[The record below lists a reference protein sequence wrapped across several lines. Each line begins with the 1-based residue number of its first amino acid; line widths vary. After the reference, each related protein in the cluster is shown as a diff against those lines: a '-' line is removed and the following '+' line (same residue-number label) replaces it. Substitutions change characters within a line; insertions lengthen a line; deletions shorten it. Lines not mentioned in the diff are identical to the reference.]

1 MASWTPARSIS
12 IVALRISY
20 GEDAIP
26 PDLRRAHQE
35 NDQAVMS
42 AYGFTRS
49 TPEYSSEA
57 ACVAALMRLY
67 QEQTQE
73 V

>member
-1 MASWTPARSIS
+1 
-12 IVALRISY
+12 
-20 GEDAIP
+20 
-26 PDLRRAHQE
+26 
-35 NDQAVMS
+35 MS